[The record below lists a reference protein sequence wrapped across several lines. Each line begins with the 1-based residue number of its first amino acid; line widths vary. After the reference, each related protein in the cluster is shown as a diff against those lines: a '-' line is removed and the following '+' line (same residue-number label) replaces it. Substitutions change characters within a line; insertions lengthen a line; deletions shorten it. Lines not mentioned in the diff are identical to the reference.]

1 MALTLIEAAK
11 LAANQ
16 GKTVNAAVISMFA
29 RASALLAALPFKN
42 IAGNAYQYTREG
54 DLPGVAFRGVNE
66 SFTESTGVV
75 NPFVESLRICGGD
88 LDVDRFI
95 VQTQGA
101 QVRATHELMKVKS
114 LAAELTRV
122 IIKGDAEGNPREFDG
137 LQKRI
142 TGGQLIANAAGSGG
156 AALSLLKLDEL
167 IDAVPEES
175 GRVLVMNKALRRR
188 LTVAAR
194 TTSVGGQIDY
204 VLDEFGRQVT
214 RYNGTPIITTYPR
227 NDGTDPI
234 AFDEAHAGG
243 GTANGTSIYCLAL
256 GDGLVTGI
264 QNGGIDARDLG
275 ELDASPF
282 FRTRVEWYA
291 GMCIE
296 HGRAAARL
304 YSIADGVVTV

>member
-1 MALTLIEAAK
+1 MALTLVEAAK
-11 LAANQ
+11 LAANG

-54 DLPGVAFRGVNE
+54 QLPGIAFRGVNE
-66 SFTESTGVV
+66 AYPESTGVL
-75 NPFVESLRICGGD
+75 NPLVESLRICGGD
-88 LDVDRFI
+88 LDVDKFI

-101 QVRATHELMKVKS
+101 QVRATHELMKVKA
-114 LAAELTRV
+114 LAAEITRV
-122 IIKGDAEGNPREFDG
+122 IIKGDAEANPREFDG

-142 TGGQLIANAAGSGG
+142 VGSQLIPNATGSGG
-156 AALSLLKLDEL
+156 APLSLLKLDEL
-167 IDAVPEES
+167 LDTVPEES

-194 TTSVGGQIDY
+194 TPAVGGQIDY
-204 VLDEFGRQVT
+204 VIDEFGRQVA
-214 RYNGTPIITTYPR
+214 RYNGTPIITTYPM

-264 QNGGIDARDLG
+264 QNGAIEARDLG
-275 ELDASPF
+275 ELDTAPF

-304 YSIADGVVTV
+304 NSITDAPVTA